1 MVLIR
6 IERRRSGKNAKKTQ
20 PTNRVLAAA
29 DKLATDKMCLFMRF
43 RLDHDF
49 HFGRLTMAASERRI
63 HPSFLRLL
71 LLRLFSLRPARWRS
85 LPLLQLLLL
94 LLVPLLQLLSLLL
107 VFLFNLLL
115 PGIIRLL
122 LRHALMLLLL
132 PLL

>member
-43 RLDHDF
+43 RLDQDF

-71 LLRLFSLRPARWRS
+71 LLRLFSLRPARWR

-122 LRHALMLLLL
+122 LRHALMFLLL